1 MPHLSELFSDGAL
14 DTLRGTVQ
22 DAHGNEVFFLGTA
35 DDSGRLQEVLPLAR
49 GNDSAVPA
57 LMQVASQGD
66 VIVHNHPS
74 GRLVPSAADLEVASC
89 YGNRGVG
96 FYIVNNSVDQVYVVV
111 KAFKKEAARW
121 LDLADILERFGPH
134 GALAQKLADYEPRP
148 AQRQM
153 AKTVAATFN
162 HSQVALIEAA
172 TGTGKSLAYLLP
184 AILWAVHNKQR
195 VVVST
200 NTINLQEQ
208 LIHKD
213 IPLLNQVLDCEF
225 NAVLVKGRHN
235 YLCLDKLNSVD
246 QQGRLMLDRDEQAD
260 VTALSQWARHT
271 ADGSRSDLSLNVS
284 PALWEKVACESDN
297 CTRIKCEFYSRC
309 FFYKARRQAA
319 SANLLVVNHHLL
331 FADLVVRR
339 ATGQFHDAAVLP
351 PYSRIILD
359 EAHNIEETA
368 TQYFGIQISKL
379 SLHRL
384 LARFYQVRNRGA
396 VREKGAIPF
405 LLSRLHSLENA
416 IDPDLLKR
424 ILDHVQNHLLPE
436 LEQLTFLVEHVFDDC
451 ARWFEATNQDPS
463 GDRKVRFTSA
473 LYQQVEWKD
482 TVLAGVH
489 NLLQSMKILYRNCQS
504 LDQLLSNFP
513 EEIQETLQ
521 RQRVELRAL
530 RDRLEAAAVN
540 LSEIFGAEEN
550 QKVRWIEWVPT
561 PSGKRVTL
569 RQVPLLVA
577 DLLRENVYQQ
587 FETVVMTSATLT
599 SEKRF
604 HYMKERLGL
613 QQDLE
618 TRLVE
623 LALPPVFDYQRQAI
637 LGIPNDLPYPSH
649 PSYAAA
655 LSRFLLRAIELS
667 RGRALVLFT
676 SYAMLKRTHQELA
689 EPLGALRI
697 VALKQGQAPRHQL
710 TRHFKTDK
718 TSVLFAT
725 DSFWEGVDV
734 AGDAL
739 ENLILTKLPFSVPRD
754 PVVAA
759 RVEAIQK
766 RNGNPFLE
774 YIVPQAVIRFRQ
786 GFGRLIRNKKD
797 RGCILILDRRVLD
810 KSYGRTFLDS
820 LPECRYVAGKSDLV
834 LEKLIDF
841 FQAGPSNAI
850 G

>member
-1 MPHLSELFSDGAL
+1 M
-14 DTLRGTVQ
+14 DTLRCTIQ
-22 DAHGNEVFFLGTA
+22 EAQGNEVFFLGTA
-35 DDSGRLQEVLPLAR
+35 DDSGCLQEVLPLAR

-57 LMQVASQGD
+57 LLQVASQGD
-66 VIVHNHPS
+66 VILHNHPS
-74 GRLVPSAADLEVASC
+74 GRLVPSAADLEVASS

-96 FYIVNNSVDQVYVVV
+96 FYIVNNTVDQVYVVV
-111 KAFKKEAARW
+111 EAFKKEASNS
-121 LDLADILERFGPH
+121 LDLSDILELFGPH
-134 GALAQKLADYEPRP
+134 GALAQKLADYESRP

-172 TGTGKSLAYLLP
+172 TGTGKSLAYLVP

-213 IPLLNQVLDCEF
+213 LPLLNQVLDCEF
-225 NAVLVKGRHN
+225 NAVLVKGRRN
-235 YLCLDKLNSVD
+235 YLCLDKLNSLD
-246 QQGRLMLDRDEQAD
+246 QQGTLILDKDERAD
-260 VTALSQWARHT
+260 VTALSHWARRT

-297 CTRIKCEFYSRC
+297 CTRIKCEFYSQC

-319 SANLLVVNHHLL
+319 AANLLVVNHHLL

-339 ATGQFHDAAVLP
+339 ATGQYHDAAVLP
-351 PYSRIILD
+351 PYSRMIID
-359 EAHNIEETA
+359 EAHNVEETA
-368 TQYFGIQISKL
+368 TEYFGIQISKF

-405 LLSRLHSLENA
+405 LLSRLHFLEKE
-416 IDPDLLKR
+416 IDPDLLNR

-436 LEQLTFLVEHVFDDC
+436 LDQLSFLVDHVFDDC
-451 ARWFEATNQDPS
+451 ARWFEATDRDPS
-463 GDRKVRFTSA
+463 GEKKVRFTA
-473 LYQQVEWKD
+473 DLYQQVEWKD
-482 TVLAGVH
+482 TILVRVH
-489 NLLQSMKILYRNCQS
+489 NLLQAMQIFYQNCRT
-504 LDQLLSNFP
+504 LDQLISNFP
-513 EEIQETLQ
+513 DEIQEALQ
-521 RQRVELRAL
+521 RQRVELQAL
-530 RDRLEAAAVN
+530 RDRLEAAAVS

-550 QKVRWIEWVPT
+550 HKVRWIEWAPT
-561 PSGKRVTL
+561 QSGRRVTL

-577 DLLRENVYQQ
+577 DLLRENVFQQ

-618 TRLVE
+618 PRLVE
-623 LALPPVFDYQRQAI
+623 LALPPVFNYQRQAI
-637 LGIPNDLPYPSH
+637 LGIPNDLPYPNH
-649 PSYAAA
+649 PSYATA
-655 LSRFLLRAIELS
+655 LSRFLLRAIEIS
-667 RGRALVLFT
+667 EGRALVLFT
-676 SYAMLKRTHQELA
+676 SYFMLQRTYQELA
-689 EPLGALRI
+689 APLRSLGI

-710 TRHFKTDK
+710 TRHFKRDK
-718 TSVLFAT
+718 TSVLLAT

-820 LPECRYVAGKSDLV
+820 LPDCQCVAGKSDRV
-834 LEKLIDF
+834 LERLIGF
-841 FQAGPSNAI
+841 FQARPSAS
-850 G
+850 GR